1 MKILCWNVRGLGNPR
16 TFRALRA
23 RVREDK
29 PEMIFLSETR
39 LNSFGAGNIRVHLG
53 FDGCFVVDR
62 VGTGGGL
69 ILLWQ
74 NSVDV
79 TVRSFNCGHIDCIVS
94 DADGRR
100 WRFTGFYGEPKQWLR
115 EQSWVLLR
123 RLAGLDN
130 LPWLIGGDFNEILR
144 GAEKEGGLARMG
156 SAIDGFR
163 EAVDSCNL
171 LDMGFSGNKFTW
183 CNRQFGGNVIWER
196 LDRCFCNIGW
206 RTLFPGAVV
215 VHRDF
220 SGSDHRALVIE
231 NICKRTVSR
240 WGPRGRGSRFH
251 FEQAWA
257 DDPECRELI
266 QKACGLGL
274 GSNHMSTLQ
283 NSLMAVA
290 VNLGDWNR
298 KKKKASLAELRSLK
312 DELEALYGRSQDR
325 GVVDRIVSVE
335 QQIDGIYDRLE
346 KFWRQRSRAMWL
358 KDGDRNTRF
367 FHSKATQRRRRNKIV
382 GLMGDD
388 GRWRDKIEEIEREV
402 VDFYSDLF
410 TSGAEHPGSMEEVL
424 SCVEGKVSEEMNMGL
439 SRVFT
444 GDEVLRA
451 LKHMDPLKAPGPDG
465 LPVLFFQKF
474 WVEVGPGVVRAV
486 LSILNEG
493 ASFGSMGEALVVL
506 IPKVKNPVRINEF
519 RPISLCNV
527 VYKLVA
533 KVMANRLKVVLDKVI
548 SPQQSAFVPGRLI
561 SDNVLVGFECLHS
574 LRGRRSGK
582 VGQVALKLDMR
593 KAYDRVEWNF
603 LRQMM
608 EKLGFSPGWIDKVM
622 CCVTSASYSFLING
636 EPRGSVRPSRGLRQG
651 CPLSPYLFLL
661 CAEGLS
667 AMLAQAEHRGSL
679 HGIRVARSAPQV
691 SHLLFADDSLVF
703 VKAEEADCRCLKHVL
718 DSYERASGQ
727 AVNYDK
733 SALSFS
739 PNTQLSVRTLVGSL
753 FNIGEVSCHDK
764 YLGLPSAIS
773 KNRRNVFAN
782 IKEKV
787 WQKLQ
792 GWKHK
797 LLSVGG
803 REVLLKAVVQA
814 VPTYAMNCFRLPS
827 SLLKDIQRMIA
838 DFWWGWKGGSRKM
851 HWVGWKHLCV
861 PKERGGLGFRDVE
874 AFNRAM
880 LAKQGWRLLTSPTS
894 LAAKVL
900 KARYFPSSSF
910 FDSTVGN
917 HPSFIWRSILWGRD
931 VLKLGTRWRVGNGS
945 NILVYED
952 PWIPRPSLFKVF
964 SPRVFPA
971 GASVAGLLSV
981 GGVWNE
987 DLVRCSFLPE
997 EAEIILSIQLSS
1009 VSCQDSLLWHYDKRG
1024 EFTVRSAYKLAAEA
1038 FGKNIGSSSAG
1049 PDPWW
1054 KALWSLHIPSKVK
1067 FFGWKVC
1074 KNILPT
1080 RGCLKSRKVLE
1091 LDACPLCG
1099 ACSESIDHIL
1109 WSCVKVNVLWKG
1121 CPFFDGLNKLK
1132 VGVFVDRLSWVVSGL
1147 GKESAAIFL
1156 LAAWF
1161 LWSLRNQ
1168 TIHGGKVLLSP
1179 CLWSRASAYFSDFQ
1193 SATTSGLPI
1202 SSTPKQL
1209 WSRPP
1214 DGVFKLNVDA
1224 SVVSGLGCYGVGLIF
1239 RDDSGFPVLVKSQL
1253 CSGSISVE
1261 VAEARAVLEGV
1272 SLAVELAFFPL
1283 SIESDSLSVVQLC
1296 RGDWISRGDVGH
1308 VIGNILS
1315 LLNNRAAAFAF
1326 VPRCSN
1332 SIADFLAKEAL
1343 RLRASFLWKDLFPN
1357 WFVIMAQADVFPA
1370 FV

>member
-1 MKILCWNVRGLGNPR
+1 MNRDMGLFLGGLIGAVQEIDGGDSGDCLGKFLRVRVLINVQQPLKRGLRFAFGAGGEVCSALLCYERLPNFCFYCGCMGHLLRECHVNKLGVLEAAELKFGGWLRAPNAGRLKFARGTRTASEDDPSSGKHGVAMKGNKEQAADKGVEEPPCNIPDCGKREKEPRKREKRREKREEEEERREKKKKEKKRKRRRREKRRKRKKGKGKRDRGTAISRTKNGTEVGVLLFSKSFREVFHMKILCWNVRGLGNPR

-74 NSVDV
+74 ISVDV
-79 TVRSFNCGHIDCIVS
+79 SVRSFNCGHIDCVVS
-94 DADGRR
+94 DADGRK

-144 GAEKEGGLARMG
+144 GDEKEGGLARMG
-156 SAIDGFR
+156 SAMDGFR

-171 LDMGFSGNKFTW
+171 LDMGFSGSKFTW

-196 LDRCFCNIGW
+196 LDRCFCNIQW
-206 RTLFPGAVV
+206 RTLFSGAVV

-231 NICKRTVSR
+231 NICKQTV
-240 WGPRGRGSRFH
+240 
-251 FEQAWA
+251 
-257 DDPECRELI
+257 
-266 QKACGLGL
+266 
-274 GSNHMSTLQ
+274 T
-283 NSLMAVA
+283 

-325 GVVDRIVSVE
+325 GVTGRIVSVE

-346 KFWRQRSRAMWL
+346 QFWRQRSRAMWL

-367 FHSKATQRRRRNKIV
+367 FHSKATQRRRRNRIM

-402 VDFYSDLF
+402 VDFYSELF
-410 TSGAEHPGSMEEVL
+410 SSGAEHPGSMEEVL

-439 SRVFT
+439 SRMFT

-451 LKHMDPLKAPGPDG
+451 LKHMDPLKAPGLDG
-465 LPVLFFQKF
+465 LPVLSFQ
-474 WVEVGPGVVRAV
+474 
-486 LSILNEG
+486 N
-493 ASFGSMGEALVVL
+493 
-506 IPKVKNPVRINEF
+506 
-519 RPISLCNV
+519 
-527 VYKLVA
+527 
-533 KVMANRLKVVLDKVI
+533 
-548 SPQQSAFVPGRLI
+548 
-561 SDNVLVGFECLHS
+561 
-574 LRGRRSGK
+574 
-582 VGQVALKLDMR
+582 
-593 KAYDRVEWNF
+593 
-603 LRQMM
+603 
-608 EKLGFSPGWIDKVM
+608 
-622 CCVTSASYSFLING
+622 
-636 EPRGSVRPSRGLRQG
+636 
-651 CPLSPYLFLL
+651 
-661 CAEGLS
+661 
-667 AMLAQAEHRGSL
+667 
-679 HGIRVARSAPQV
+679 
-691 SHLLFADDSLVF
+691 
-703 VKAEEADCRCLKHVL
+703 
-718 DSYERASGQ
+718 
-727 AVNYDK
+727 
-733 SALSFS
+733 
-739 PNTQLSVRTLVGSL
+739 
-753 FNIGEVSCHDK
+753 
-764 YLGLPSAIS
+764 
-773 KNRRNVFAN
+773 
-782 IKEKV
+782 
-787 WQKLQ
+787 
-792 GWKHK
+792 
-797 LLSVGG
+797 
-803 REVLLKAVVQA
+803 
-814 VPTYAMNCFRLPS
+814 
-827 SLLKDIQRMIA
+827 
-838 DFWWGWKGGSRKM
+838 
-851 HWVGWKHLCV
+851 
-861 PKERGGLGFRDVE
+861 
-874 AFNRAM
+874 
-880 LAKQGWRLLTSPTS
+880 
-894 LAAKVL
+894 
-900 KARYFPSSSF
+900 
-910 FDSTVGN
+910 
-917 HPSFIWRSILWGRD
+917 
-931 VLKLGTRWRVGNGS
+931 
-945 NILVYED
+945 
-952 PWIPRPSLFKVF
+952 
-964 SPRVFPA
+964 
-971 GASVAGLLSV
+971 VAGLLSV

-987 DLVRCSFLPE
+987 ELVRCSFLPE

-1009 VSCQDSLLWHYDKRG
+1009 ASCQDSLLWHYDKRG

-1080 RGCLKSRKVLE
+1080 RGCLKSRK
-1091 LDACPLCG
+1091 
-1099 ACSESIDHIL
+1099 SIDHIL

-1121 CPFFDGLNKLK
+1121 CPFFEGLNKLK

-1156 LAAWF
+1156 LAAW
-1161 LWSLRNQ
+1161 
-1168 TIHGGKVLLSP
+1168 
-1179 CLWSRASAYFSDFQ
+1179 ASAYFSDFQ
-1193 SATTSGLPI
+1193 SATTSGLSN

-1224 SVVSGLGCYGVGLIF
+1224 SVVSGLGCYGVGLII

-1261 VAEARAVLEGV
+1261 VAEARAILEGV

-1283 SIESDSLSVVQLC
+1283 FIEV
-1296 RGDWISRGDVGH
+1296 
-1308 VIGNILS
+1308 
-1315 LLNNRAAAFAF
+1315 AAFSF

-1332 SIADFLAKEAL
+1332 SIADFLTKEAL
-1343 RLRASFLWKDLFPN
+1343 RLRASFLWKDLFPD
-1357 WFVIMAQADVFPA
+1357 WFVIMVQTDVFPVFA
-1370 FV
+1370 

>member
-1 MKILCWNVRGLGNPR
+1 MKGNNEQ
-16 TFRALRA
+16 AA
-23 RVREDK
+23 DK
-29 PEMIFLSETR
+29 GVEEPPSVA
-39 LNSFGAGNIRVHLG
+39 GAS
-53 FDGCFVVDR
+53 VVD
-62 VGTGGGL
+62 
-69 ILLWQ
+69 I
-74 NSVDV
+74 
-79 TVRSFNCGHIDCIVS
+79 S

-156 SAIDGFR
+156 SAMDGFR

-240 WGPRGRGSRFH
+240 WGPRGGGSRFH

-274 GSNHMSTLQ
+274 GSNHM
-283 NSLMAVA
+283 
-290 VNLGDWNR
+290 
-298 KKKKASLAELRSLK
+298 
-312 DELEALYGRSQDR
+312 
-325 GVVDRIVSVE
+325 
-335 QQIDGIYDRLE
+335 
-346 KFWRQRSRAMWL
+346 
-358 KDGDRNTRF
+358 
-367 FHSKATQRRRRNKIV
+367 
-382 GLMGDD
+382 
-388 GRWRDKIEEIEREV
+388 DKIEEIEREV

-987 DLVRCSFLPE
+987 ELVRCSFLPE

-1193 SATTSGLPI
+1193 SATTPGLPI

-1224 SVVSGLGCYGVGLIF
+1224 SVVSGLSCYGVGLIF